1 MNMEAMATA
10 LRDSAIKPT
19 GLETTD
25 LRLRAMGLNKAP
37 LMSVALILS
46 TFLFFC
52 GRISYRKKKKPFSA
66 REYDDLDWS
75 DLSKKYLNEFIGLVT
90 FE

>member
-1 MNMEAMATA
+1 MNMEAMAAA

-52 GRISYRKKKKPFSA
+52 GRISYRKKKKHLGPVNMMISTGPI
-66 REYDDLDWS
+66 YQKNTLMSLLDW
-75 DLSKKYLNEFIGLVT
+75 
-90 FE
+90 